1 MRRGQPIAKNAL
13 TMLINL
19 CSDDE
24 VLRNLAEDDQFIET
38 LLNKLTVSV
47 LQAYEVSK
55 DPGLINSVTTA
66 ECQRAKCR

>member
-1 MRRGQPIAKNAL
+1 MRPCQPIAKNAL

-24 VLRNLAEDDQFIET
+24 VLSNLAEDDQFIET

-55 DPGLINSVTTA
+55 DPGLTGSVITA
-66 ECQRAKCR
+66 ECQGAQCR